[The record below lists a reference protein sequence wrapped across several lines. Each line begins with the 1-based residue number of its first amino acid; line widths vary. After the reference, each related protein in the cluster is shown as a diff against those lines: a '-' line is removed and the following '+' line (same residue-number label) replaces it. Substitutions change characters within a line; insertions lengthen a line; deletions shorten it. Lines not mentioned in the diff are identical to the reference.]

1 MSRDPQP
8 TLQDEWSAWEPYPQR
23 QHYWPGLGVER
34 VDGFEVDHA
43 RLQAIGTHFMT
54 EFEGVSQHLPK
65 PQLNDFA
72 DRMRYHPTGWLAAQT
87 WTTLVGAFE
96 DALCFLTTDAMMETA
111 VAARGVATSG
121 RTYELV
127 DKDPWLSKH
136 QLEGGVSSDRAS
148 RYMVTNAY
156 PSGSIG
162 LLTPYENVDDVIGNW
177 VANEPGMGEYS
188 RTSIR
193 YKLMSWKPEGLT
205 SYAST
210 VTGIANGLVEVAHGL
225 MSRAQEMRDAP
236 WRGAAAD
243 HAQQS
248 IRQIYENVRGLAATH
263 GQVAHGLTAAAEI
276 ITTAQS
282 RFDAVV
288 NKGGWEFSD
297 LWNGDDEDAR
307 HFFKGVGQQLADVL
321 RQMPQSARIDL
332 PGLIPE
338 AKRETYSLVG

>member
-1 MSRDPQP
+1 MTREPQP

-34 VDGFEVDHA
+34 VDEYEANHA

-54 EFEGVSQHLPK
+54 EFEGVYQRLPK
-65 PQLNDFA
+65 PQLDDFA
-72 DRMRYHPTGWLAAQT
+72 DRMGYHPTGWGAAQT

-127 DKDPWLSKH
+127 DKDSWLSKH
-136 QLEGGVSSDRAS
+136 PVGGGVISDRAG
-148 RYMVTNAY
+148 RYRVTNAY

-162 LLTPYENVDDVIGNW
+162 LLTPYENVDNVIGNW
-177 VANEPGMGEYS
+177 VANEPWMGDDS
-188 RTSIR
+188 RAYIR
-193 YKLMSWKPEGLT
+193 HKLMSWKPEGLT
-205 SYAST
+205 SFANT

-248 IRQIYENVRGLAATH
+248 LRQIYENVRGLAATH
-263 GQVAHGLTAAAEI
+263 GQVAQGLTAAAEI

-282 RFDAVV
+282 RFDVVV

-297 LWNGDDEDAR
+297 LWHGDDEDAR
-307 HFFKGVGQQLADVL
+307 HFLKGVGQQLADVL
-321 RQMPQSARIDL
+321 RQMPQTARIHL

-338 AKRETYSLVG
+338 AERATYSLAG